1 MAIKLKKSKKE
12 KTRKKELKRV
22 SRIKVSA
29 IIEIEAKD
37 YDELLRKAKK
47 GDFRIKAKIEKV
59 MI

>member
-1 MAIKLKKSKKE
+1 
-12 KTRKKELKRV
+12 V

-47 GDFRIKAKIEKV
+47 GDFKVKAKIEKFGD
-59 MI
+59 